1 MDETKTRAYANP
13 LRVGRKQILGPFE
26 WFSQLALILR
36 TVEGL
41 RTPIALRSA
50 SARMA
55 RCSAKART
63 VRRVRPHV
71 LIEKD
76 RAR

>member
-1 MDETKTRAYANP
+1 MDETKTRTYPNALP
-13 LRVGRKQILGPFE
+13 VERKQIQGAFE

-63 VRRVRPHV
+63 VRRVRPH
-71 LIEKD
+71 D
-76 RAR
+76 AR

>member
-1 MDETKTRAYANP
+1 MDETKTRAYPNA
-13 LRVGRKQILGPFE
+13 LRVQESRSKGAFE

-63 VRRVRPHV
+63 VRRVRPH
-71 LIEKD
+71 D
-76 RAR
+76 AR

>member
-1 MDETKTRAYANP
+1 VGETKTQAYTNA
-13 LRVGRKQILGPFE
+13 LRVQRKQIQGAFE

-41 RTPIALRSA
+41 RTPIALRPT
-50 SARMA
+50 SARMT

-63 VRRVRPHV
+63 VRRVRPH
-71 LIEKD
+71 D
-76 RAR
+76 AR